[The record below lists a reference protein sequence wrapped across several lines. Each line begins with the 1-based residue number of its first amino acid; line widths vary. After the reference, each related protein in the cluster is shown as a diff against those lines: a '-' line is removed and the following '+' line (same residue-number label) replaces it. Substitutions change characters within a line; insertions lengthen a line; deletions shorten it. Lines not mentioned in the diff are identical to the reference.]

1 MKAQIKK
8 QIKIELI
15 NLGCLEEGEY
25 LDEEF
30 TFNDLGLRADELE
43 TLLLGIED
51 ELGITFDSD
60 IDSSDSVKSLLEVSY
75 S

>member
-30 TFNDLGLRADELE
+30 TFNDLGLRAGELE

-60 IDSSDSVKSLLEVSY
+60 IDSRDSIKILLGTSY